1 MIKDRENT
9 LVVSARV
16 DARDLATIIKA
27 WEIDVGGRPRS
38 TSWLVREVIG
48 AMADLMEQRH
58 GQAVKIESHQHAYE
72 VVDGANL
79 SAHST
84 RSLRAITQGMQSE
97 GLAPAIAEG
106 PRNIKSDELLLS
118 AIKMLRSQGKSEEE
132 ITERMAPLAEKFESD
147 DAQKERAR
155 LAAEKQAHR
164 DQIEIWHKQ
173 DQARKQEPELTLEQR
188 TANFEASVIKEL
200 GDEWEGPIHKTVIKN
215 THANYMQRTPE
226 ATEAEFDAWLAK
238 MVEAAK
244 PEIES
249 RAQRNADAYE
259 MQERERALRK
269 QAREAVAT

>member
-9 LVVSARV
+9 LVVSARI

-84 RSLRAITQGMQSE
+84 RSLRAITKGMQSE
-97 GLAPAIAEG
+97 GLAAPIAEG
-106 PRNIKSDELLLS
+106 PKEIKSDELLLR
-118 AIKMLRSQGKSEEE
+118 AIRGLRSQGKSEEE
-132 ITERMAPLAEKFESD
+132 ITERIAPLAEKFESE

-155 LAAEKQAHR
+155 LDAEKQAHR

-173 DQARKQEPELTLEQR
+173 DQARKQEPEITPEQK
-188 TANFEASVIKEL
+188 TANFEASVVKEL
-200 GDEWEGPIHKTVIKN
+200 GNEWEGPIHKIVIEN
-215 THANYMQRTPE
+215 TRKNYMQRTPE
-226 ATEAEFDAWLAK
+226 ATEAEFDAWLLR
-238 MVEAAK
+238 MVERAK
-244 PEIES
+244 PEIDT

-259 MQERERALRK
+259 VQERERAARK
-269 QAREAVAT
+269 EAREAVAR